1 MMEVLKVFCDHT
13 NSKYTHDLFLVAPL
27 YHRKLARLDRII
39 FLDVDITVQSN
50 IAKLWHQFGTMEAA
64 EARLGVEDGDDG
76 GRRKCVGVGHDLSP
90 HYLHRLAT
98 FISHNPGTELGSPGQ
113 YQVTSLGIR
122 AVNDDS
128 RSFQSVFRRPLRD

>member
-1 MMEVLKVFCDHT
+1 MFCDHT

-50 IAKLWHQFGTMEAA
+50 IAKLWTQFGTMEAE
-64 EARLGVEDGDDG
+64 EARLVEDGDDG

-113 YQVTSLGIR
+113 YQVVL
-122 AVNDDS
+122 S
-128 RSFQSVFRRPLRD
+128 RQRTFHLRNYSAQRRPLVTIRQI